1 MRLFKEDNFNVVID
15 PEAKIIP
22 EFKKIITSDK
32 DRKKRNAHKQLSY
45 IYFMCDYR
53 SPYSIYPE
61 EERKQRLIKDL
72 QFDEES
78 PITNLV
84 QMGMDKYNELQRTP
98 TITSLKAIKEGL
110 LTSGRV
116 INALRSQIENSLDLV
131 DGEEDKNVGDI
142 MKDVTKLLEVSEKI
156 PKAIDTINALEEKV
170 KKEQANESK
179 IRGGGTKG
187 MFED

>member
-1 MRLFKEDNFNVVID
+1 MRLFKEDNFNIIIN
-15 PEAKIIP
+15 PEAKLIP

-32 DRKKRNAHKQLSY
+32 DRKKRNAHRHLSY

-61 EERKQRLIKDL
+61 EERKQRLLKDL
-72 QFDEES
+72 HFNEDS
-78 PITNLV
+78 PITDYV
-84 QMGMDKYNELQRTP
+84 RAGMDKYNELQRTP
-98 TITSLKAIKEGL
+98 TITNLKAIKEGL
-110 LTSGRV
+110 LTSAKV
-116 INALRSQIENSLDLV
+116 INALREQIENSLDVV
-131 DGEEDKNVGDI
+131 DGDDDRDVGSI
-142 MKDVTKLLEVSEKI
+142 MKDVTKLLQVSEQI

>member
-1 MRLFKEDNFNVVID
+1 MRLFKEDNFNIIIN
-15 PEAKIIP
+15 PEAKLIP

-32 DRKKRNAHKQLSY
+32 DRKKRNAHRQLSY

-61 EERKQRLIKDL
+61 EERKQRLLKDL
-72 QFDEES
+72 HFNEDS
-78 PITNLV
+78 PITDYV
-84 QMGMDKYNELQRTP
+84 RAGMDKYNELQRTP
-98 TITSLKAIKEGL
+98 TITNLKAIKEGL
-110 LTSGRV
+110 LTSAKV
-116 INALRSQIENSLDLV
+116 INALREQIENSLDVV
-131 DGEEDKNVGDI
+131 DGDDDRDVGSI
-142 MKDVTKLLEVSEKI
+142 MKDVTKLLQVSEQI

>member
-1 MRLFKEDNFNVVID
+1 MRLFKEDNFQVVIN
-15 PEAKIIP
+15 PEAKLIP
-22 EFKKIITSDK
+22 EFKKIITNDK
-32 DRKKRNAHKQLSY
+32 DRKKRNAQKHFAY

-61 EERKQRLIKDL
+61 GERNQRLLKDL
-72 QFDEES
+72 HIDDKC
-78 PITNLV
+78 PITQFVRN
-84 QMGMDKYNELQRTP
+84 GMDKYNELQRTP
-98 TITSLKAIKEGL
+98 AITNLKAIKEGL
-110 LTSGRV
+110 LTSSKV
-116 INALRSQIENSLDLV
+116 INAMNEKISIALDLI
-131 DGEEDKNVGDI
+131 DGDEEGDVGNI

-170 KKEQANESK
+170 KKEQANEAQ

>member
-1 MRLFKEDNFNVVID
+1 MRLFKEDNFQVVIN
-15 PEAKIIP
+15 PEAKLIP
-22 EFKKIITSDK
+22 EFKKIITNDK
-32 DRKKRNAHKQLSY
+32 DRKKRNAQKHLAY

-61 EERKQRLIKDL
+61 GERKQRLHKC
-72 QFDEES
+72 
-78 PITNLV
+78 PITQFVRN
-84 QMGMDKYNELQRTP
+84 GMDKYNELQRTP
-98 TITSLKAIKEGL
+98 AITNLKAIKEGL
-110 LTSGRV
+110 LTSSKV
-116 INALRSQIENSLDLV
+116 INALNEKISIALDLI
-131 DGEEDKNVGDI
+131 DGDEEGDVGNI

-170 KKEQANESK
+170 KKEQANEAQ